1 MLDSWYNVEEDV
13 RAHEGERDEAIK
25 AIEAQET
32 GYYNEWD

>member
-1 MLDSWYNVEEDV
+1 MIETWREKEEDI

-25 AIEAQET
+25 ATEAQET